1 MARNKYPEETVSL
14 ILDTAQSLFLEKGY
28 EHTTIQDIID
38 NLGGLTKGA
47 IYHHF
52 KSKEEILNAVTKRLF
67 NNNTL
72 SKKWNSII
80 ADEKLTGAEKLKSM
94 LYEAII
100 DEQEQKFRNMGIHLQ
115 NMPQM
120 LSDLLLRSVND
131 IAPKA
136 FAPVI
141 ELGIKDGSIKA
152 ENPAELAEV
161 ISLIANVWFN
171 PLVFSMN
178 ETALERKLQV
188 TTTLLSPF
196 GIDVSDIYQ
205 SKLCHRRCR
214 FLFLPLP

>member
-1 MARNKYPEETVSL
+1 MARNKYPEETVNL
-14 ILDTAQSLFLEKGY
+14 ILDTAQGLFLEKGY

-67 NNNTL
+67 SNNTL

-80 ADEKLTGAEKLKSM
+80 ADEKFNGAEKLKAM

-100 DEQEQKFRNMGIHLQ
+100 DEQEQKFRNMGIHLE

-120 LSDLLLRSVND
+120 LSDLLLRSVNE

-141 ELGIKDGSIKA
+141 EQGIKDGSIIA
-152 ENPAELAEV
+152 ENSTELAEV

-178 ETALERKLQV
+178 ESALERKLQV

-196 GIDVSDIYQ
+196 GIDVSIIYPDVLKMNKQ
-205 SKLCHRRCR
+205 VNIK
-214 FLFLPLP
+214 

>member
-1 MARNKYPEETVSL
+1 MARNKYPEETVNL

-67 NNNTL
+67 SKNTL

-80 ADEKLTGAEKLKSM
+80 TDEKINGAEKLKAM
-94 LYEAII
+94 LYEAIV

-120 LSDLLLRSVND
+120 LSDLLLRSVNE

-136 FAPVI
+136 FAPII
-141 ELGIKDGSIKA
+141 EQGIKDGSIKA
-152 ENPAELAEV
+152 KNPAELAEV

-171 PLVFSMN
+171 PLVFSMD
-178 ETALERKLQV
+178 EAALERKLQV
-188 TTTLLSPF
+188 TTKLLSPF
-196 GIDVSDIYQ
+196 GIDVSDIYPDILKMNKQ
-205 SKLCHRRCR
+205 VNAK
-214 FLFLPLP
+214 

>member
-1 MARNKYPEETVSL
+1 MARNKYPEETVNL

-28 EHTTIQDIID
+28 DHTTVQDIID

-52 KSKEEILNAVTKRLF
+52 KSKEEILNAVTMRLF
-67 NNNTL
+67 SNNTL

-80 ADEKLTGAEKLKSM
+80 DDKKLNGSEKLKVM
-94 LYEAII
+94 LHEAIV

-120 LSDLLLRSVND
+120 LSDLLLRSVNE

-136 FAPVI
+136 FTPVI
-141 ELGIKDGSIKA
+141 EQGIKDGSIKT
-152 ENPAELAEV
+152 ENPNELAEV
-161 ISLIANVWFN
+161 ISLMANVWFN

-178 ETALERKLQV
+178 DTQLEKKCQV
-188 TTTLLSPF
+188 ITSLLSPF
-196 GIDVSDIYQ
+196 GIDVSDIYPDILKMNKQ
-205 SKLCHRRCR
+205 VNTK
-214 FLFLPLP
+214 